1 VDAAHDTARTETLL
15 SCVDQGDQGAWELLL
30 DEHRAYLRRVIEL
43 RMEDALRVRVDPSDI
58 VQETQIVATRRI
70 DDFLQ
75 RRPTSF
81 RIWLRRKALERLIEA
96 RRRHLA
102 QKRSVNREVPL
113 SNLSSVAVAQ
123 HLNALSATGML
134 QQREL
139 VGQVSQAMRL
149 LKETDVEVLL
159 LRHGEQL
166 SNHEVAEVLEIDP
179 AAASKRYGRA
189 VRRLCDQLTKL
200 GVTPN

>member
-1 VDAAHDTARTETLL
+1 MDPSHDNSRTEVLL
-15 SCVDQGDQGAWELLL
+15 SHVDQGDLRALDQLL

-58 VQETQIVATRRI
+58 VQETQLVASRRI
-70 DDFLQ
+70 QDFLK

-81 RIWLRRKALERLIEA
+81 RIWLRRKALERLVEA

-102 QKRSVNREVPL
+102 QKRSIEREVPL
-113 SNLSSVAVAQ
+113 SSLSSMAVAQ
-123 HLNALSATGML
+123 HLSALGPGSAL
-134 QQREL
+134 QQKEL
-139 VGQVSQAMRL
+139 AQHVSEVL
-149 LKETDVEVLL
+149 ESLGETDREVLL

-166 SNHEVAEVLEIDP
+166 TNHEVAEVLEIDP

-189 VRRLCDQLTKL
+189 VRRLCDRLTEL
-200 GVTPN
+200 GDTPD